1 MGYKMKGIKNFG
13 EGTPLLQKKKDKERN
28 YNPKDSEG
36 RSQNVNAKDYLIED
50 VSKVQENDKGLY
62 VTGREDGSFSNNSVM
77 DTTYLPRGAQHYS
90 GNEYKKGDWLDETDF
105 EEGDLG
111 TGYDFDKKKIR
122 PSKNKKKKK

>member
-1 MGYKMKGIKNFG
+1 MAFKMKGYSYPG
-13 EGTPLLQKKKDKERN
+13 ESPMKKKGDKERN
-28 YNPKDSEG
+28 TNPKDSEG

-77 DTTYLPRGAQHYS
+77 DTTYLPRGAQHWS
-90 GNEYKKGDWLDETDF
+90 GSKYKKGDYIDQTDF
-105 EEGDLG
+105 EEGNLG

-122 PSKNKKKKK
+122 PSSNKKKKK